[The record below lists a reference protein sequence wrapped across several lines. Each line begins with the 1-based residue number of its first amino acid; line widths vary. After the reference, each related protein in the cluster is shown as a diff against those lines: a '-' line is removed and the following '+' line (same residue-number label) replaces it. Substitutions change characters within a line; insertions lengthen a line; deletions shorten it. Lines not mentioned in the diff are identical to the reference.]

1 MTTRP
6 TIGLLLAVSLLAAA
20 CSGPPIASE
29 PDENRVWAPDAE
41 PGDLA
46 LADAGAVGGS
56 DDAPMMDRSG
66 PWTAT
71 IHHELVDDT
80 VVIELTAPRG
90 ASEVQLATE
99 PTFGSATWR
108 PLGDLDHRTPNTG
121 VQELFVR
128 YRSREGELIGE
139 RTVAAFEL
147 LGPIVPM
154 VGSTIQPE
162 RMQVARVAPDVL
174 QIDFRV
180 GDVVYGDDGA
190 SWVPGPNLAIDA
202 LFRRDA
208 LAVAVNGEEL
218 DVVDVG
224 RWAAPTGEID
234 ADVFAMAHRVHI
246 RVAEPVV
253 DGELSLLLGDGSNVA
268 TTLRHDSFSPAV
280 HTTHLGWAS
289 ADGAKRA
296 FHSSWSQ
303 LVEPVVLGA
312 ASARVVDAEDRTVLQ
327 VAGQPFAVDETTE
340 LWRGDLTGGPT
351 TVFDLDGLDDT
362 GTLRFCI
369 DGVGCSA
376 SFVVNDAGPWQSAAA
391 TVARSLFHQRSGIA
405 LAPPQTAL
413 ERPRPYHPDDG
424 LVVTASAQ
432 TLLED
437 ANGRGDGPGFTD
449 LVARATNEPVAGAW
463 GGHFDGGDWDR
474 RIQHLWMARR
484 LIDLVHEY
492 PAALAA
498 LDLNIPES
506 GDHIPDL
513 LDEARWTVDLYQRM
527 QTPEGGIRGGV
538 EAADHPAPGSTSWT
552 EELSVH
558 AYAPDPWS
566 SAIYAG
572 VAADLAATLA
582 PYDEPLAADYGE
594 SAVAAMEWAEA
605 QVAATPS
612 SDPDVALQRAI
623 AAVSLYRLTE
633 DEQWHERFLEL
644 SDLDDG
650 PIFDPCIL
658 STSCEAS
665 WRYARLPEHLGVDRV
680 RMNARTSITRVAED
694 LLSAAAT
701 TTYGWVPEGP
711 NVQLIWGLGP
721 SIPHT
726 VALLRAH
733 ELTGDHRFRDQ
744 AVANASY
751 SVGANPQG
759 RSWITGVG
767 HGAPDNVLM
776 VDQMH
781 AGLPIWPGTP
791 IYGSFTTWQTPF
803 WYIDSYLRPAGTTPD
818 PTTWPT
824 LQNFVDIGVFAG
836 QSEFTVQQA
845 HGEAIWTFGA
855 LLGTS
860 DFSS

>member
-1 MTTRP
+1 MTVRRTVGVLVAAAL
-6 TIGLLLAVSLLAAA
+6 TAAA
-20 CSGPPIASE
+20 CSGPPIAAE
-29 PDENRVWAPDAE
+29 PDENRVWAPDTQ

-46 LADAGAVGGS
+46 LVETEGETADEPTV
-56 DDAPMMDRSG
+56 DRSG
-66 PWTAT
+66 PWRAT
-71 IHHELVDDT
+71 IRHEL
-80 VVIELTAPRG
+80 IEEGVHLDLVAPSG
-90 ASEVQLATE
+90 AAEVQLATE
-99 PTFGSATWR
+99 PTFGSAEWR
-108 PLGDLDHRTPNTG
+108 PVGDLEHRTPNTG

-128 YRSREGELIGE
+128 YRTSAGDPVGE

-147 LGPIVPM
+147 LGPVLPM
-154 VGSTIQPE
+154 VGEAIQPE
-162 RMQVARVAPDVL
+162 RMQLTRIAPDVL
-174 QIDFRV
+174 QVDFRV
-180 GDVVYGDDGA
+180 GDVVYGGAGA
-190 SWVPGPNLAIDA
+190 SWVPGPDLAVDA
-202 LFRRDA
+202 LFRTD
-208 LAVAVNGEEL
+208 EL
-218 DVVDVG
+218 QLTVDGTTVGVIDVG
-224 RWAAPTGEID
+224 RWAAPTGQID
-234 ADVFAMAHRVHI
+234 ADVFAMAHRIHV
-246 RVAEPVV
+246 RTSAPVV
-253 DGELSLLLGDGSNVA
+253 EGELVLRLGDGSTVA
-268 TTLRHDSFSPAV
+268 TTLVATSFSPAV

-289 ADGAKRA
+289 TDGAKQA

-303 LVEPVVLGA
+303 LSAPVRLDA
-312 ASARVVDAEDRTVLQ
+312 APGRVIDAAGRTVLS
-327 VAGQPFAVDETTE
+327 VTGRPFEPDETTE

-351 TVFDLDGLDDT
+351 TVFDLDELDAA
-362 GTLRFCI
+362 GPLRFCI
-369 DGVGCSA
+369 DGIGCSA
-376 SFVVNDAGPWQSAAA
+376 TFVVNDAGPWQSAMA
-391 TVARSLFHQRSGIA
+391 TVARSLFHQRSGIE
-405 LAPPQTAL
+405 LAAPWTAL

-424 LVVTASAQ
+424 LVVTASEQ

-437 ANGRGDGPGFTD
+437 ANGRGEEPGFVD
-449 LVARATNEPVAGAW
+449 LVARATDEPVDGAW

-492 PAALAA
+492 PDALAA

-506 GDHIPDL
+506 GDPIPDL
-513 LDEARWTVDLYQRM
+513 LDEARWTVDLYRRM
-527 QTPEGGIRGGV
+527 QTADGGIRGGV

-572 VAADLAATLA
+572 VVADLATTLE
-582 PYDEPLAADYGE
+582 PYDEALAAEYGA

-605 QVAATPS
+605 QVAATPIA
-612 SDPDVALQRAI
+612 DPDVAGQRAI
-623 AAVSLYRLTE
+623 AAISLYRWTE
-633 DEQWHERFLEL
+633 DERWHDLFLAL
-644 SDLDDG
+644 SELDDG

-658 STSCEAS
+658 ATSCEAS
-665 WRYARLPEHLGVDRV
+665 WRYARLPEQLSDDRV
-680 RMNARTSITRVAED
+680 RANARTSIVRVAED
-694 LLSAAAT
+694 LLTAAAT
-701 TTYGWVPEGP
+701 TTYGWVPEGA

-733 ELTGDHRFRDQ
+733 ELTGDDRFRDQ

-751 SVGANPQG
+751 SLGANPQG

-767 HGAPDNVLM
+767 HGAPENVLM

-791 IYGSFTTWQTPF
+791 VYGAFTTWQTPF
-803 WYIDSYLRPAGTTPD
+803 WYVDSYLRPAGTTPD

-824 LQNFVDIGVFAG
+824 LHNFVDVGVFAG

>member
-1 MTTRP
+1 VTVRRFVGVLVGAALM
-6 TIGLLLAVSLLAAA
+6 AAA
-20 CSGPPIASE
+20 CSGPPIAAE
-29 PDENRVWAPDAE
+29 PDENRVWTPDTQ

-46 LADAGAVGGS
+46 LAETDE
-56 DDAPMMDRSG
+56 DAPAEPMVDRSG

-71 IHHELVDDT
+71 IHHEL
-80 VVIELTAPRG
+80 IEEGVQIDLVAPSW
-90 ASEVQLATE
+90 AAEVQLATE
-99 PTFGSATWR
+99 PTFGSAAWR
-108 PLGDLDHRTPNTG
+108 PVGDLEHRTPNTG

-128 YRSREGELIGE
+128 YRTSAGALVGD

-147 LGPIVPM
+147 LGPVLPM
-154 VGSTIQPE
+154 VGDTIQPD
-162 RMQVARVAPDVL
+162 RIQLTRVAPDVL

-180 GDVVYGDDGA
+180 GDVVYGAAGA
-190 SWVPGPNLAIDA
+190 SWVPGPDLSVDA
-202 LFRRDA
+202 LF
-208 LAVAVNGEEL
+208 AVEEL
-218 DVVDVG
+218 QLTVDGTAIGLLDVG
-224 RWAAPTGEID
+224 RWAAPTGQID
-234 ADVFAMAHRVHI
+234 ADVFAMAHRVHV
-246 RVAEPVV
+246 RVAEPMA
-253 DGELSLLLGDGSNVA
+253 DGALALTLGDGSVVA
-268 TTLRHDSFSPAV
+268 TTLADTSFSPAV

-289 ADGAKRA
+289 TDGAKQA

-303 LVEPVVLGA
+303 LDEPVRVGA
-312 ASARVVDAEDRTVLQ
+312 AIGRVIDAADDTVVQ
-327 VAGQPFAVDETTE
+327 VTGQPFEPDETTE

-351 TVFDLDGLDDT
+351 TVFDLGELDAA
-362 GTLRFCI
+362 GPLRFCI

-376 SFVVNDAGPWQSAAA
+376 TFVVSNAGPWQSAMA
-391 TVARSLFHQRSGIA
+391 TVARSLFHQRSGIE
-405 LAPPQTAL
+405 LGAPHTAL

-424 LVVTASAQ
+424 FVVTASAQ

-437 ANGRGDGPGFTD
+437 ANGRGEEPGFVD
-449 LVARATNEPVAGAW
+449 LVARATDEPVDGAW

-492 PAALAA
+492 PDALAG
-498 LDLNIPES
+498 LDLNLPES

-513 LDEARWTVDLYQRM
+513 LDEARWTVDLYHRM
-527 QTPEGGIRGGV
+527 QTPDGGIRGGV
-538 EAADHPAPGSTSWT
+538 EAADHPTAGSTSWT

-572 VAADLAATLA
+572 VVADLAVTLE
-582 PYDEPLAADYGE
+582 PYDELLATEYGA
-594 SAVAAMEWAEA
+594 SALAAMEWAEA
-605 QVAATPS
+605 QVAATPID
-612 SDPDVALQRAI
+612 DPDVDVQRAI

-633 DEQWHERFLEL
+633 DERWHDLFLEL
-644 SDLDDG
+644 SELDDG

-658 STSCEAS
+658 ATSCEAS
-665 WRYARLPEHLGVDRV
+665 WRYARLPEQLGDDRV
-680 RMNARTSITRVAED
+680 RANARTSIVRVAED
-694 LLSAAAT
+694 LLTAAAT
-701 TTYGWVPEGP
+701 TTYGWVPEGA

-733 ELTGDHRFRDQ
+733 ELTGDDRFRDQ

-751 SVGANPQG
+751 SLGANPQG

-767 HGAPDNVLM
+767 HGAPENVLM

-791 IYGSFTTWQTPF
+791 VYGAFTTWQTPF
-803 WYIDSYLRPAGTTPD
+803 WYVDSYLRPAGTTPD

-824 LQNFVDIGVFAG
+824 LHNFVDVGVFAG